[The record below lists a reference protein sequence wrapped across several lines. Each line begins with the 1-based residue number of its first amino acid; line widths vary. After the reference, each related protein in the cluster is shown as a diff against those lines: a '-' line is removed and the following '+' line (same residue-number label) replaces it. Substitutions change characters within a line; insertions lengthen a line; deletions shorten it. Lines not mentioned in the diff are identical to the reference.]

1 MQYKVV
7 ISKVNRTFPI
17 LGLNEL
23 LKAETHFYDQRLKKI
38 VVTNK
43 VKSDNDKMC
52 RLAIQKYMKGVKID
66 KPIRCHYYIFVK
78 DKKHDRGNVY
88 ASLEKSFLDALQQ
101 KKVIKND
108 GYDDV
113 LDSVF
118 HTDLDRL
125 NPRIEVIIEEV
136 EVQDETNN

>member
-1 MQYKVV
+1 MKYRVV
-7 ISKVNRTFPI
+7 ISKSNKTFPI
-17 LGLNEL
+17 KGLNEL
-23 LKAETHFYDQRLKKI
+23 LKAETHTWDARTKKI
-38 VVTNK
+38 VVSNK
-43 VKSDNDKMC
+43 VKADNDKIC
-52 RLAIQKYMKGVKID
+52 RLAIQRDLRGVKID
-66 KPIRCHYYIFVK
+66 KPIICHYHIFVK
-78 DKKHDRGNVY
+78 DKMHDRGNVY

-108 GYDDV
+108 GFDDV

-136 EVQDETNN
+136 EGE

>member
-1 MQYKVV
+1 MTYKVV
-7 ISKVNRTFPI
+7 ISKANKTFPI
-17 LGLNEL
+17 KGLNEL
-23 LKAETHFYDQRLKKI
+23 LAGRIYDYRTKKYH
-38 VVTNK
+38 NK
-43 VKSDNDKMC
+43 VKSDNDKVC
-52 RLAIQKYMKGVKID
+52 CVAIRRDLKGVKL
-66 KPIRCHYYIFVK
+66 KTPIRCTYYIYAQ
-78 DKKHDRGNVY
+78 DKRHDRGNVY

-136 EVQDETNN
+136 ESE

>member
-1 MQYKVV
+1 MKYKVV
-7 ISKVNRTFPI
+7 ISKRNKTFPI
-17 LGLNEL
+17 KGLNEL
-23 LKAETHFYDQRLKKI
+23 LDAETHRYDPRTKR
-38 VVTNK
+38 VVVCNK
-43 VKSDNDKMC
+43 VKADNDKTC
-52 RLAIQKYMKGVKID
+52 RLAIQRDLRGVKID

-108 GYDDV
+108 TFDLV
-113 LDSVF
+113 LDSTF
-118 HTDLDRL
+118 HTELCRD

-136 EVQDETNN
+136 EGE

>member
-7 ISKVNRTFPI
+7 ISKTNKTFPI
-17 LGLNEL
+17 KGLNEL
-23 LKAETHFYDQRLKKI
+23 LAGRMYDYRTKKYH
-38 VVTNK
+38 NK
-43 VKSDNDKMC
+43 VKSDNDRVC
-52 RLAIQKYMKGVKID
+52 CVAIRRDLKGVTLKT
-66 KPIRCHYYIFVK
+66 PIRCTYYIYAQ

-136 EVQDETNN
+136 EV